1 MRYSQG
7 FKRSTVSE
15 LLQPNP
21 PTVQELSEDTG
32 VSQQTLYNWLYQ
44 LKEDVEM
51 SDYNRTPEEW
61 SLLDEIFQEKG
72 KDQTV

>member
-7 FKRSTVSE
+7 FKRSTVRK
-15 LLQPNP
+15 LLRPNP

-32 VSQQTLYNWLYQ
+32 VSQQTLYNWLHQ

>member
-7 FKRSTVSE
+7 FKRSTVRK

>member
-32 VSQQTLYNWLYQ
+32 VSQQTLYNWLHQ
-44 LKEDVEM
+44 LKKGWIL
-51 SDYNRTPEEW
+51 PHPFCQFF
-61 SLLDEIFQEKG
+61 LLVHHNKYFL
-72 KDQTV
+72 TTRNHPC